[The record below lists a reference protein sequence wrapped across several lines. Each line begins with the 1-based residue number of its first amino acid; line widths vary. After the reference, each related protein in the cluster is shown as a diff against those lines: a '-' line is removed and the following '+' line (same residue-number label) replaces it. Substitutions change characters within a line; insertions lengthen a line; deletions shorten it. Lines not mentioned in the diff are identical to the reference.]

1 MFACPCFG
9 RQVSEESDLLREF
22 LAVKSRV
29 SNSDLG
35 EGVEVDE
42 TSMIS
47 ACELGTG
54 SVKSSAL
61 TNVRCCHIEAEDC
74 ILVNVTAKRIIAP
87 K

>member
-1 MFACPCFG
+1 MLIRFL
-9 RQVSEESDLLREF
+9 QVSEESDLLRDF

-29 SNSDLG
+29 SNSELG
-35 EGVEVDE
+35 EGVEVDDV
-42 TSMIS
+42 SMVS
-47 ACELGTG
+47 ASDIGTG
-54 SVKSSAL
+54 SVKGSAL